1 MRWRAPVKNG
11 VLLSGRDQ
19 EDRDPT
25 EEDTMATT
33 KRSDAPAKTRK
44 LKVVKGT
51 LRDLSPTKVDVKGG
65 QKPNISMVWTA
76 CCT

>member
-1 MRWRAPVKNG
+1 
-11 VLLSGRDQ
+11 
-19 EDRDPT
+19 
-25 EEDTMATT
+25 MATT

-51 LRDLSPTKVDVKGG
+51 LRDLSPKVDVKGG